1 MPRGQRLK
9 MEVETQVQCIL
20 EGLAG
25 TPVAELCRRYGLS
38 QAQYYRIRDQFLEG
52 GKARLTGGGTDGQA
66 QMLRDQIAQLER
78 TVGRLT
84 VQNEA
89 LKKTL
94 L

>member
-52 GKARLTGGGTDGQA
+52 GKARLTGGGTDRQA
-66 QMLRDQIAQLER
+66 EMLRAQIAQLEQA
-78 TVGRLT
+78 VGRLT
-84 VQNEA
+84 VQNEV